1 MIIVL
6 GKSEA
11 TLTMIADNLKSIGSF
26 CQIKIINNLKLPYTK
41 EYTDSFFEYFEEY
54 ELKTKEGNFIIGTT
68 KPENK
73 IAIHKYFSI
82 EDSKFINV
90 VHKSSEISSTVYL
103 KNGIIINSLVS
114 IAAFS
119 EIGNHVTINRN
130 SSIGHHTIIE
140 DFVAINPGCNIAGNC
155 LIGEGTLIGMGT
167 NVRDGVKIGKNCTI
181 GMGSTVLKDIPDN
194 SKVFGLIK

>member
-1 MIIVL
+1 MITVL

-11 TLTMIADNLKSIGSF
+11 TLTMITDNLESLKQFSE
-26 CQIKIINNLKLPYTK
+26 IKIINNLRKSTSL
-41 EYTDSFFEYFEEY
+41 EYVNNRFDYSEEH
-54 ELKTKEGNFIIGTT
+54 ELKTKEGCFIIGVT

-73 IAIHKYFSI
+73 IVIYNFFGVDNNKFVNIIHT
-82 EDSKFINV
+82 
-90 VHKSSEISSTVYL
+90 SSQISSTATIN
-103 KNGIIINSLVS
+103 NGAIINFLVS
-114 IAAFS
+114 VAGYAKL
-119 EIGNHVTINRN
+119 GNHVTINRN